1 MPGQHQ
7 NVWRTEVDVG
17 LEAEIGAF
25 RLVVRSPG
33 DARGLV
39 RFVVRRREDDEGT
52 HALVGSG
59 TEPDVRS
66 AMAKA
71 ARMAVRLVGPPPG
84 GMRRAS

>member
-1 MPGQHQ
+1 MPGQQ
-7 NVWRTEVDVG
+7 GDVWRTEADGDLAAAV
-17 LEAEIGAF
+17 GAF
-25 RLVVRSPG
+25 RLVVRLPG
-33 DARGLV
+33 AARGPV
-39 RFVVRRREDDEGT
+39 RFVVLRREDEEGT

-71 ARMAVRLVGPPPG
+71 ARMANRLVGPPPG